1 MASVVEL
8 KNMLCKN
15 AEIAP
20 LIVPSARFEIF
31 IDLNGDG
38 KADFAFIDSSCDL
51 TGKGKVDTFAI
62 DLGKDGEFDLYL
74 RDSDGNWLVDEIYYF
89 EDGKTELNA
98 KSDESHRKI
107 IEKHLKK
114 PAGIIVKAM
123 TPLVFG
129 KYKAEDFKAN
139 MQDYIDA
146 VKAALAELGK
156 AAGK

>member
-1 MASVVEL
+1 MAKVIEL
-8 KNMLCKN
+8 REMLCKN

-20 LIVPSARFEIF
+20 LILPSARFEIF

-51 TGKGKVDTFAI
+51 TGKGKLDTFAI

-74 RDSDGNWLVDEIYYF
+74 KDSDGNWIPDEIYYF
-89 EDGKTELNA
+89 EDGKSELNA
-98 KSDESHRKI
+98 KSDESYHKV
-107 IEKHLKK
+107 IEKYLKK

-129 KYKAEDFKAN
+129 KYKAEDFKSN
-139 MQDYIDA
+139 MKDYIDA
-146 VKAALAELGK
+146 VMAALTELGK